1 MEELRKAAENELQA
15 IDRDFPRWQRDDAR
29 RSTIMRLA
37 SILFVPVV
45 SLYTMRVHM
54 SATECW
60 EQYSQGFGATLADP
74 GRTAFDKGIKG
85 KLVLDLVG
93 NLEHSFRLILNQFD
107 QANKASKFASIC
119 QSLFRTTSP
128 YLSNI
133 PPDWEPTT
141 KLLRLIRNTVHTS
154 WSYFPDNEK
163 DATVTFQGTT
173 FQFATGTPLKFIS
186 WDLLG
191 QITESVSKIAIA
203 VVRDANVVRLTQIK
217 DFGVETALPGSH
229 GTLA

>member
-1 MEELRKAAENELQA
+1 
-15 IDRDFPRWQRDDAR
+15 
-29 RSTIMRLA
+29 
-37 SILFVPVV
+37 
-45 SLYTMRVHM
+45 
-54 SATECW
+54 
-60 EQYSQGFGATLADP
+60 
-74 GRTAFDKGIKG
+74 
-85 KLVLDLVG
+85 
-93 NLEHSFRLILNQFD
+93 
-107 QANKASKFASIC
+107 
-119 QSLFRTTSP
+119 
-128 YLSNI
+128 
-133 PPDWEPTT
+133 
-141 KLLRLIRNTVHTS
+141 LIRNTVHTS

-163 DATVTFQGTT
+163 DETVTFQGTT